1 MDREG
6 KVYIVGAGPGDPKLL
21 TLKGKDCLEMA
32 DVVIYDYLA
41 NEMLLSYVRAS
52 AEKIYV
58 GKKARE
64 KVYSQEGIN
73 ELMISRAREG
83 KIVTRLKGGDPFV
96 FGRGGEEAEELARAG
111 IPFEIVPGVTSA
123 IAAPAYA
130 GIPLTHRDYTSTV
143 AFVAGQ
149 EDPRKES
156 KIAWDRIT
164 TAAGTLVFFMGS
176 QNLSFIINKLIE
188 NGRNQ
193 RTPIALI
200 RWGTRADQKTIVG
213 NLGDII
219 NRAEE
224 GGFGP
229 PGIVVVGDVVKLRER
244 LSWFEKKPLFGRRII
259 VTRPKGQSREFSET
273 LQLYGAEVIEFPTI
287 EIVPPKSWRD
297 MDRAISDIEGYDWII
312 FTSMNGVR
320 PFFERL
326 KVNKKDIR
334 DMKGIKICAIGPK
347 TAKEIERYGLNLYVI
362 PDEYRAE
369 SIINAIGKNDIKGK
383 KVLIPRAEIAR
394 EVLPDELRRIG
405 AEVDVVPAYR
415 TIMPEADLY
424 WIRKYFMEKKVSAIT
439 FTSSSTVKNFLEM
452 FGKEAKALLD
462 GVVVAC
468 IGPITRKTAE
478 ELDIKTDI
486 MPGEYITSA
495 MVDALVEYFGQP
507 H

>member
-41 NEMLLSYVRAS
+41 NEMLLSHVRVS

-58 GKKARE
+58 GKKTRE
-64 KVYSQEGIN
+64 KIYSQEGIN

-96 FGRGGEEAEELARAG
+96 FGRGGEEAEELAKAG

-143 AFVAGQ
+143 AFITGQ
-149 EDPRKES
+149 EDPTRES
-156 KIAWDRIT
+156 KIAWDRIA

-176 QNLSFIINKLIE
+176 QNLSFIINKLLE

-229 PGIVVVGDVVKLRER
+229 PGIVVVGDVVKLRGR
-244 LSWFEKKPLFGRRII
+244 LSWFEKRPLFGRRII

-312 FTSMNGVR
+312 FTSRYGVKY
-320 PFFERL
+320 FFRRLNIIGLDSRELKNIKIAVIGNSTRERL
-326 KVNKKDIR
+326 ESFGIIADLVPQNESSHGLLKEFAKIDIR
-334 DMKGIKICAIGPK
+334 DRKIFLPRSDLSDKGLTEGLKKLG
-347 TAKEIERYGLNLYVI
+347 AKVAASVCYKNVMPNALPYLDLNAFDGIMFTSPSGVRNFTKRYGNKI
-362 PDEYRAE
+362 P
-369 SIINAIGKNDIKGK
+369 K
-383 KVLIPRAEIAR
+383 K
-394 EVLPDELRRIG
+394 
-405 AEVDVVPAYR
+405 
-415 TIMPEADLY
+415 T
-424 WIRKYFMEKKVSAIT
+424 KVSCIGEVT
-439 FTSSSTVKNFLEM
+439 L
-452 FGKEAKALLD
+452 KEAKKFCL
-462 GVVVAC
+462 
-468 IGPITRKTAE
+468 IR
-478 ELDIKTDI
+478 
-486 MPGEYITSA
+486 
-495 MVDALVEYFGQP
+495 
-507 H
+507 